1 MPGTSP
7 RAQCLP
13 ACSLGLAPVVV
24 PVVMVPTIVV
34 ADRHRYD
41 ARLSS

>member
-1 MPGTSP
+1 VTAYSF
-7 RAQCLP
+7 
-13 ACSLGLAPVVV
+13 GLAPVVV
-24 PVVMVPTIVV
+24 AVVMVLTIVA